1 MELSGWR
8 KFVEGAGQGERI
20 RSKYIKEN
28 IKKKY
33 IPFYFLTENN
43 FLYSIF

>member
-1 MELSGWR
+1 MGNIGEFEER
-8 KFVEGAGQGERI
+8 ERI

-33 IPFYFLTENN
+33 IPFYYNV
-43 FLYSIF
+43 IRMA